1 MTRVLVI
8 ILMLAAAALSTVP
21 AAAAP
26 KAAFITPTWG
36 RLTSPLGWR
45 ADPFRPAMRQH
56 HWGID
61 IAAAPG
67 TPVVASAAGTV
78 QYAGAY
84 AGYGSSVYIY
94 HGHGWATVYAHLS
107 AIHVQRGAR
116 VRQGALIGAVG
127 SEGRST
133 GPHLHFEIRYM
144 NFPVDP
150 LKYLGRPRVA
160 P

>member
-1 MTRVLVI
+1 VKRSLLVVFI
-8 ILMLAAAALSTVP
+8 MLAVAFP
-21 AAAAP
+21 AVRADARPRAS
-26 KAAFITPTWG
+26 FITPTWG

-45 ADPFRPAMRQH
+45 ADPFRPAVRQH

-61 IAAAPG
+61 IAAGHG

-84 AGYGSSVYIY
+84 AGYGSTVYIY
-94 HGHGWATVYAHLS
+94 HGAGWATVYAHLS
-107 AIHVQRGAR
+107 AIHVQPGLR
-116 VRQGALIGAVG
+116 VRQGAAIGAVG

-144 NFPVDP
+144 DQPVDP
-150 LKYLGRPRVA
+150 LKYLAR
-160 P
+160 

>member
-1 MTRVLVI
+1 MKRCFLAVLV
-8 ILMLAAAALSTVP
+8 LLAATLP
-21 AAAAP
+21 AARADARP
-26 KAAFITPTWG
+26 HAYFITPTWG

-45 ADPFRPAMRQH
+45 ADPFQPAVRKH

-67 TPVVASAAGTV
+67 TPVLASAAGTI

-84 AGYGSSVYIY
+84 AGYGSSIYIY
-94 HGHGWATVYAHLS
+94 HGAGWATVYAHLS
-107 AIHVQRGAR
+107 AIHVQPGAH
-116 VRQGALIGAVG
+116 VRQGMIIGAVG

-144 NFPVDP
+144 NYPVDP
-150 LKYLGRPRVA
+150 LQYLGR
-160 P
+160 

>member
-1 MTRVLVI
+1 MMRVLVI
-8 ILMLAAAALSTVP
+8 ILMLAAAAV
-21 AAAAP
+21 AAP
-26 KAAFITPTWG
+26 PADAARQAAFITPTWG

-45 ADPFRPAMRQH
+45 TDPFRPAVRQH

-78 QYAGAY
+78 QYSGAY
-84 AGYGSSVYIY
+84 AGYGSSIYIY
-94 HGHGWATVYAHLS
+94 HGHGWSTVYAHLS
-107 AIHVQRGAR
+107 SIYVDRGAR
-116 VRQGALIGAVG
+116 VRQGARIGAVG

-144 NFPVDP
+144 NHPVDP
-150 LKYLGRPRVA
+150 LRYLGK
-160 P
+160 

>member
-1 MTRVLVI
+1 VKRSLLVVFI
-8 ILMLAAAALSTVP
+8 MLAVAFP
-21 AAAAP
+21 AVRADARPRAS
-26 KAAFITPTWG
+26 FITPTWG

-45 ADPFRPAMRQH
+45 ADPFRPAVRQH

-61 IAAAPG
+61 IAAGHG

-84 AGYGSSVYIY
+84 AGYGSTVYIY
-94 HGHGWATVYAHLS
+94 HGAGWATVYAHLS
-107 AIHVQRGAR
+107 AIHVQPGLR
-116 VRQGALIGAVG
+116 VRQGAAIGAVG

-144 NFPVDP
+144 DQPVDP
-150 LKYLGRPRVA
+150 LKYLSR
-160 P
+160 

>member
-1 MTRVLVI
+1 MKRALL
-8 ILMLAAAALSTVP
+8 ILSIAIAVSVP
-21 AAAAP
+21 AVRAEARP
-26 KAAFITPTWG
+26 RSFFITPTWG

-45 ADPFRPAMRQH
+45 ADPFRPAVRQH

-61 IAAAPG
+61 IAAAHG

-94 HGHGWATVYAHLS
+94 HGAGWATVYAHLS
-107 AIHVQRGAR
+107 AIHVQPGTR
-116 VRQGALIGAVG
+116 VRQGAMIGAVG

-144 NFPVDP
+144 NHAVDP
-150 LKYLGRPRVA
+150 LKYIGR
-160 P
+160 

>member
-1 MTRVLVI
+1 MSRPVKRAVLIGLIMIAVVV
-8 ILMLAAAALSTVP
+8 AAARADARPRSF
-21 AAAAP
+21 
-26 KAAFITPTWG
+26 FITPTWG

-45 ADPFRPAMRQH
+45 ADPFRPAVHQH

-61 IAAAPG
+61 IAAAQG
-67 TPVVASAAGTV
+67 TPVLASAAGTV

-94 HGHGWATVYAHLS
+94 HGAGWATVYAHLS
-107 AIHVQRGAR
+107 AIHVQPGAH
-116 VRQGALIGAVG
+116 VRQGAIIGAVG

-144 NFPVDP
+144 NYPVDP
-150 LKYLGRPRVA
+150 LKYLGR
-160 P
+160 

>member
-1 MTRVLVI
+1 MKRSLLVVFI
-8 ILMLAAAALSTVP
+8 MLAVAFP
-21 AAAAP
+21 AVRADARPRAS
-26 KAAFITPTWG
+26 FITPTWG

-45 ADPFRPAMRQH
+45 ADPFRPAVRQH

-61 IAAAPG
+61 IAAGHG

-84 AGYGSSVYIY
+84 AGYGSTVYIY
-94 HGHGWATVYAHLS
+94 HGAGWATVYAHLS
-107 AIHVQRGAR
+107 AIHVQPGLR
-116 VRQGALIGAVG
+116 VRQGAAIGAVG

-144 NFPVDP
+144 DQPVDP
-150 LKYLGRPRVA
+150 LKYLAR
-160 P
+160 

>member
-1 MTRVLVI
+1 VTRISLL
-8 ILMLAAAALSTVP
+8 ILMLAAAAMLAVP
-21 AAAAP
+21 ADAAP
-26 KAAFITPTWG
+26 KSAFITPTWG

-45 ADPFRPAMRQH
+45 ADPFRPAIRQH

-61 IAAAPG
+61 IAAVPG
-67 TPVVASAAGTV
+67 TPVVASASGTV

-84 AGYGSSVYIY
+84 AGYGSSIYIY

-107 AIHVQRGAR
+107 AIHVERGTR
-116 VRQGALIGAVG
+116 VSQGTRIGAVG

-144 NFPVDP
+144 NHPVDP
-150 LKYLGRPRVA
+150 LKYLGNPRARP
-160 P
+160 

>member
-1 MTRVLVI
+1 MTRVLV
-8 ILMLAAAALSTVP
+8 LVLVVAALAMAPSP

-26 KAAFITPTWG
+26 EAAFITPTWG

-45 ADPFRPAMRQH
+45 ADPFRPEIRQH

-78 QYAGAY
+78 VYAGAY
-84 AGYGSSVYIY
+84 AGYGSSIYIY
-94 HGHGWATVYAHLS
+94 HGLGWATVYAHLS
-107 AIHVQRGAR
+107 AIRVERGMR
-116 VRQGALIGAVG
+116 VRQGQAIGAVG

-144 NFPVDP
+144 NHPVDP
-150 LKYLGRPRVA
+150 LKYLGR
-160 P
+160 